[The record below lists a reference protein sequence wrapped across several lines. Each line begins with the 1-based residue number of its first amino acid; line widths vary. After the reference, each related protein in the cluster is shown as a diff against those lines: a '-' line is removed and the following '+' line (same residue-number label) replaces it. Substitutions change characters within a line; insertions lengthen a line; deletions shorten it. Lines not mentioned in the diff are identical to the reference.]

1 MSRWS
6 EDLHRRFEEFEVD
19 APENLFDDIME
30 ALPAVSAE
38 PQPARVIPL
47 WVKRAAVAA
56 AVVMAVAAG
65 VMTLREGA
73 DAPAE
78 EALLATATVVPSDKA
93 ASATMTPPPAQPI
106 TEQMAT
112 GQETAGQKI
121 MEQTTTG
128 QKVTGQMA
136 TAPTKAE
143 KAERNTLAQSEPS
156 NLVQTEPN
164 ATEKTEQT
172 APDTSEPAKPSQA
185 EPSSP
190 TQPIK
195 AAQAT
200 TPERQRSQTQRT
212 IYTAQSPR
220 AESPTS
226 GRLMA
231 NLFTSGFSGSRHGHA
246 SQQRFMV
253 NSILFGDK
261 ISADAVVGD
270 DDMTLESGVDEVVI
284 YDPAQRVNTD
294 IRHHQPIRVGVSLRY
309 ALSDRWAVESGLQYA
324 NLRSDSSSGYA
335 ANYYEDRMSLH
346 YIGLPLSAVFTMWE
360 SRRLKI
366 YLSAGGLVEKCVAGS
381 LRTDYVIG
389 GERERGER
397 VDAMVDE
404 LQFSVNAGAGLQLN
418 LSPTVGIYAEPGV
431 GYWFDNGSAIE
442 TIYRTRPLNFN
453 LNLGVRF
460 TL

>member
-47 WVKRAAVAA
+47 WVKLSAVAA

-65 VMTLREGA
+65 LMALREGE
-73 DAPAE
+73 DVLSE
-78 EALLATATVVPSDKA
+78 EALLATATIVPSDKA
-93 ASATMTPPPAQPI
+93 VPTTMTPPPAQTI
-106 TEQMAT
+106 KEQEAT
-112 GQETAGQKI
+112 GQMI
-121 MEQTTTG
+121 MGE
-128 QKVTGQMA
+128 VT
-136 TAPTKAE
+136 TAPTKAD
-143 KAERNTLAQSEPS
+143 KAERNTLVQAEQSLPD
-156 NLVQTEPN
+156 
-164 ATEKTEQT
+164 KTEQS
-172 APDTSEPAKPSQA
+172 APDKTEPANPSQA
-185 EPSSP
+185 ESSSP
-190 TQPIK
+190 TQPSK
-195 AAQAT
+195 DAQAT
-200 TPERQRSQTQRT
+200 TPERQRTQTQRT
-212 IYTAQSPR
+212 IYTAQTPR
-220 AESPTS
+220 AESSTS

-261 ISADAVVGD
+261 LMSDAGVGSD
-270 DDMTLESGVDEVVI
+270 DTTLASGVDEAVI
-284 YDPAQRVNTD
+284 YDPSQRVNTD

-366 YLSAGGLVEKCVAGS
+366 YLSAGGLVEKCVDGS
-381 LRTDYVIG
+381 RRTDYVIG
-389 GERERGER
+389 GERERGQR
-397 VDAMVDE
+397 VDVMVDE
-404 LQFSVNAGAGLQLN
+404 LQFSINAGAGLQLN

>member
-65 VMTLREGA
+65 VMILREGA

-78 EALLATATVVPSDKA
+78 EPLLATATVVPSDKT

-106 TEQMAT
+106 TEQVAMEQMAT

-121 MEQTTTG
+121 MEQTATE

-136 TAPTKAE
+136 TAPAKADKAE
-143 KAERNTLAQSEPS
+143 HN
-156 NLVQTEPN
+156 NLTQTEPN

-172 APDTSEPAKPSQA
+172 TPDTAEPAKPTQT

-212 IYTAQSPR
+212 IYAAQSPR
-220 AESPTS
+220 AESSTS

-404 LQFSVNAGAGLQLN
+404 LQFSINAGAGLQLN